1 MRPSRGSKAIEI
13 SSRYSREVADL
24 RGTDMLVRRGGMPL
38 AFAFVTLFAQNAQ
51 AFFDPPWVAPEN
63 PLVGNAIAVNL
74 RGGICDSIGE
84 REGFP
89 QITQQGN
96 AIRLVEYGAHLSSG
110 DPLCLFGNWTF
121 ARPIGSYPPGAYTVT
136 VDLAYT
142 HPVFGLTI
150 LTIGVVPFTV
160 SAPPEPVS
168 VPTGSPFGMT
178 LLLSAL
184 LAAALLALKRDRF
197 LRHVAT
203 PLLLAFIALFAQ
215 SAQAFFDPPWITPTH
230 PAAGENMS
238 VHVRGGV
245 CDIFLG
251 RDGYPKITR
260 DGNAIRIAIFGA
272 HYERGDE
279 LCVFPQV
286 WTATRPIGA
295 FLPGDYTLTVDMVYE
310 DQFTGRPEIRNI
322 GVVPFSVSAAPEPVS
337 VPMGSPLGMALLLAT
352 LLAAALLALKRD
364 RFLRRIA
371 MPLAPAFVSLFAQ
384 SAQAF
389 FDPPWIIPQN
399 PVAGETIS
407 VNIRGGICDIF
418 LEENSFP
425 RITQEGNAI
434 RIIIYGAHYEPRDE
448 LCVFPV
454 WTGTRTI
461 GIFSDGNYTLAV
473 DLAYEHPVFGPSILN
488 IGVVPFTVTVPP
500 EPVSVPTGSPFGM
513 TLLLS
518 ALLAAALLALRRD
531 RFLRHVATPLLLAF
545 IALFAQSAQ
554 AFFDPPWI
562 TPENPVAGES
572 ISVNIYGGICDWI
585 AGREGFPQ
593 ITQDGN
599 SIRILEYGH
608 HYEPGDELCID
619 GIGTVVDAIGA
630 FPPGDYTLT
639 VDLLYPHPV
648 FGATILN
655 IGAVSFTVAPLPA
668 PVSVPATGWLSTS
681 LLLAALLLA
690 AIWTLCTRRGAPL
703 LLLLVLPLGARA
715 HPPHRRAYPAPGPSC
730 ATPPCAAA
738 GRSVFAPAGARLAQ
752 RTQLSASPV
761 RSRR

>member
-1 MRPSRGSKAIEI
+1 
-13 SSRYSREVADL
+13 
-24 RGTDMLVRRGGMPL
+24 MLVRRGGMPL
-38 AFAFVTLFAQNAQ
+38 LLAFITLFAQNAQ

-84 REGFP
+84 REGYP

-136 VDLAYT
+136 VDLAYI

-150 LTIGVVPFTV
+150 LNIGAVPFTV

-168 VPTGSPFGMT
+168 VPTSSPFGMT

-203 PLLLAFIALFAQ
+203 PLVLAFIALFAQ
-215 SAQAFFDPPWITPTH
+215 GAQAFFDPPW
-230 PAAGENMS
+230 
-238 VHVRGGV
+238 V
-245 CDIFLG
+245 
-251 RDGYPKITR
+251 
-260 DGNAIRIAIFGA
+260 
-272 HYERGDE
+272 
-279 LCVFPQV
+279 
-286 WTATRPIGA
+286 
-295 FLPGDYTLTVDMVYE
+295 
-310 DQFTGRPEIRNI
+310 
-322 GVVPFSVSAAPEPVS
+322 
-337 VPMGSPLGMALLLAT
+337 
-352 LLAAALLALKRD
+352 
-364 RFLRRIA
+364 
-371 MPLAPAFVSLFAQ
+371 
-384 SAQAF
+384 
-389 FDPPWIIPQN
+389 
-399 PVAGETIS
+399 
-407 VNIRGGICDIF
+407 
-418 LEENSFP
+418 
-425 RITQEGNAI
+425 
-434 RIIIYGAHYEPRDE
+434 
-448 LCVFPV
+448 
-454 WTGTRTI
+454 
-461 GIFSDGNYTLAV
+461 
-473 DLAYEHPVFGPSILN
+473 
-488 IGVVPFTVTVPP
+488 
-500 EPVSVPTGSPFGM
+500 
-513 TLLLS
+513 
-518 ALLAAALLALRRD
+518 
-531 RFLRHVATPLLLAF
+531 
-545 IALFAQSAQ
+545 
-554 AFFDPPWI
+554 

-630 FPPGDYTLT
+630 FPPGDYALT

-648 FGATILN
+648 FGPTILN

-703 LLLLVLPLGARA
+703 VLLLLVLPLGARA
-715 HPPHRRAYPAPGPSC
+715 HPPHRRAYPAPRSFLRGTSVC
-730 ATPPCAAA
+730 RERSTGFRA
-738 GRSVFAPAGARLAQ
+738 GRRTHRPAHPAQ
-752 RTQLSASPV
+752 RTAGSKPSMKIASSGRCV
-761 RSRR
+761 TVNSTGTRTSGCARSLLLMHRLAE